1 MSARR
6 NDRVD
11 LFKIVRSKLNIERS
25 EIMFEL
31 FQSSR
36 SDNRAGNTR
45 LMDGPGE
52 CELRESYTFLLS

>member
-45 LMDGPGE
+45 LMDGPDE
-52 CELRESYTFLLS
+52 CELRKGKPFSC